1 MYGSQAKRTN
11 MVDPPFI
18 HLSYLA
24 VLICAWAAFFH
35 PPGCPPPWLCC
46 TFHFDKLLFTYV
58 YFNDSFHSSF
68 FLVWCSFLAKHA
80 FGVALCVGRFH
91 PSGSVRLLFFFS
103 THVQHSSVYCILG
116 KTIYISSMRCSTV
129 ADGLVC
135 STCVLDALSRCGLV
149 GAAVGA
155 CKGVEIF
162 KLASRIRMPFLWVLS
177 GACLGL

>member
-1 MYGSQAKRTN
+1 MRNNRYNKTLLRAKNNNIQMQGLKHFSRPHLFFFGDSPLTLKGALYGSQAKRTN

-91 PSGSVRLLFFFS
+91 PSGSVRFLFFFS
-103 THVQHSSVYCILG
+103 RPMFS
-116 KTIYISSMRCSTV
+116 
-129 ADGLVC
+129 
-135 STCVLDALSRCGLV
+135 
-149 GAAVGA
+149 
-155 CKGVEIF
+155 
-162 KLASRIRMPFLWVLS
+162 IRQFIVFWVKQFT
-177 GACLGL
+177 